1 MSANNRWVRIKS
13 EGTPMTG
20 TPIAAATAIVT
31 ILAILVYFWTFM
43 AVGSMRGKH
52 GVKAPTMTGPL
63 EFECAVRVQ
72 MNTLEQ
78 MAIFLPLLWLATLYF
93 SPAVSMAYL
102 SWLPPVLGLIWVIGR
117 ILYKTGYM
125 AAPEKRSNGF
135 LISGVAVLGLLIC
148 AVIGIIL
155 QLSAT
160 TS

>member
-1 MSANNRWVRIKS
+1 ML
-13 EGTPMTG
+13 G

-31 ILAILVYFWTFM
+31 ILAILVYFWTLM
-43 AVGSMRGKH
+43 AVGGMRGKH
-52 GVKAPTMTGPL
+52 KVNAPTMTGPL

-78 MAIFLPLLWLATLYF
+78 LPVFLPLLWLATLYF
-93 SPAVSMAYL
+93 SPAMSIAYL
-102 SWLPPVLGLIWVIGR
+102 SWLPPVLGVVWIIGR
-117 ILYKTGYM
+117 IIYKNGYM

-135 LISGVAVLGLLIC
+135 LIAGLALVGLLIC
-148 AVIGIIL
+148 ALVGIVM